1 MIEIGRKTAIAA
13 GMALIGV
20 LLPAAAPVAADTKPG
35 AVAPKKNY
43 SDKQLNAFAAAA
55 KAVFAVRKKYAP
67 QFQAAADDTAK
78 KKVIT
83 AARQE
88 METAIKGKG
97 LTVEQY
103 NEVLV
108 AAKDDKVLAE
118 KLGKLLGPPPNKGG

>member
-1 MIEIGRKTAIAA
+1 MAEFARKAAIVA
-13 GMALIGV
+13 GMALIGA
-20 LLPAAAPVAADTKPG
+20 LLPTTAPVAADTKPG

-108 AAKDDKVLAE
+108 AAKDDKVLAD